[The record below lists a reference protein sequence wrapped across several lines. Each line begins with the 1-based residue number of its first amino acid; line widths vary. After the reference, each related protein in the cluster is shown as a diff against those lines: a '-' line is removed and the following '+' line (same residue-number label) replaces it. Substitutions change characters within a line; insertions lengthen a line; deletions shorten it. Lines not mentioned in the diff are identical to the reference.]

1 MLSPRNTSL
10 SGQRAVNAALA
21 LLDQHKQRL
30 TEIIE
35 SEGTTE
41 DEKYDAL
48 IVLAHM
54 TGVLTNTAT
63 EESGRHDTARN
74 CCAGSQ

>member
-1 MLSPRNTSL
+1 MPSPRNTSL
-10 SGQRAVNAALA
+10 SGQQAVDAALT
-21 LLDQHKQRL
+21 LLDRHKHRL

-35 SEGTTE
+35 SEETTP

-54 TGVLTNTAT
+54 TGVLTNAVA
-63 EESGRHDTARN
+63 EEVGTP
-74 CCAGSQ
+74 